1 MSFEEE
7 GTGRRSMAGVLLSGS
22 AAVILMG
29 IITAEALY
37 PAGYSTHGNEIS
49 DLGATRPPDSVIHQ
63 PSAAIFD
70 GTMLLAGALIVAA
83 ALLLRGRMRR
93 RAVPIWL
100 GLFGT
105 SVCLVGVFPGDTA
118 PHPLVATATFLSAG
132 VAALVAARSQSA
144 PASYVSTA
152 LGTATLASMALGY
165 FLLDWGPVAELGD
178 GGIERWIAYPA
189 VLWLAVFGG
198 TLMSAGVAR
207 PVATEPD
214 RAPSRP
220 AEAPRTGG
228 S

>member
-1 MSFEEE
+1 MASEEQ
-7 GTGRRSMAGVLLSGS
+7 GTARRSAAGVLLSGS

-29 IITAEALY
+29 IVTAEALY
-37 PAGYSTHGNEIS
+37 PVGYSTHGNEIS

-83 ALLLRGRMRR
+83 ALLLRGRVR
-93 RAVPIWL
+93 RAVSIWL

-105 SVCLVGVFPGDTA
+105 SVYLVGVFPGDTA

-132 VAALVAARSQSA
+132 VAALVAARSQPA
-144 PASYVSTA
+144 PASYLSTA

-165 FLLDWGPVAELGD
+165 FLLDWGPVDELGD

-198 TLMSAGVAR
+198 TLMSAGVAH
-207 PVATEPD
+207 PVAPEPD
-214 RAPSRP
+214 PAPVTPS
-220 AEAPRTGG
+220 
-228 S
+228 